1 MVQVLEKVN
10 IQLND
15 GTKMK
20 ETVATM
26 TVCGKNVMAVR
37 PVVPEILQSG
47 LKPVNCLKGQH

>member
-1 MVQVLEKVN
+1 
-10 IQLND
+10 
-15 GTKMK
+15 MK